1 MNLSRYDFNLPSQ
14 LIADRPRKPRGTSR
28 LLVVDK
34 ESGTITATTFDKI
47 FDYFSENDLFIFNNT
62 KVNPVS
68 LILNDQDGKEQRIL
82 LVEEVKSDT
91 WKVLTR
97 KPKEKI
103 FILKG
108 GLTCRLFKDTCTK
121 EWMVTFSDKSQ
132 IFIDKYGMM
141 PIPPY
146 LNREPDSMD
155 FEDYQTVYAKVLG
168 SIAAPTA
175 GLHFTRDLLEEIDTK
190 NISTEFLTLHVG
202 MGTFL
207 PIKVKEVSNHE
218 MHKEKFFVNPE
229 LLRKISSVRRC
240 KGRVLT
246 VGTTTLR
253 ALEAFSLIK
262 EQSDNWFE
270 TDIFINEGFQFKSTD
285 ALLTNFHLPK
295 STLLILISAFLGN
308 KLTMQCYDFAIKE
321 KFNFYS
327 YGDAMLIV

>member
-47 FDYFSENDLFIFNNT
+47 FDYFSEKDLFIFNNT

-82 LVEEVKSDT
+82 LVEEVRSDT

-146 LNREPDSMD
+146 LNRDPDSMD

>member
-1 MNLSRYDFNLPSQ
+1 MNLSRYDFDLPSQ

-47 FDYFSENDLFIFNNT
+47 FDYFSEKDLFIFNNT

-207 PIKVKEVSNHE
+207 PIKVKEVSSHE

>member
-47 FDYFSENDLFIFNNT
+47 FDYFSEKDLFIFNNT

-82 LVEEVKSDT
+82 LVEEVRSDT

>member
-47 FDYFSENDLFIFNNT
+47 FDYFSEKDLFIFNNT

-218 MHKEKFFVNPE
+218 MHKEKFFVNLE
-229 LLRKISSVRRC
+229 LLRKISSVRRR

>member
-1 MNLSRYDFNLPSQ
+1 
-14 LIADRPRKPRGTSR
+14 
-28 LLVVDK
+28 
-34 ESGTITATTFDKI
+34 
-47 FDYFSENDLFIFNNT
+47 
-62 KVNPVS
+62 
-68 LILNDQDGKEQRIL
+68 
-82 LVEEVKSDT
+82 
-91 WKVLTR
+91 
-97 KPKEKI
+97 
-103 FILKG
+103 
-108 GLTCRLFKDTCTK
+108 
-121 EWMVTFSDKSQ
+121 
-132 IFIDKYGMM
+132 
-141 PIPPY
+141 
-146 LNREPDSMD
+146 MD

-218 MHKEKFFVNPE
+218 MHKEKFFVNLE

-253 ALEAFSLIK
+253 ALEAFSLIN

>member
-47 FDYFSENDLFIFNNT
+47 FDYFSEKDLFIFNNT

-262 EQSDNWFE
+262 GQSDNWFE

>member
-47 FDYFSENDLFIFNNT
+47 FDYFSEKDLFIFNNT

-121 EWMVTFSDKSQ
+121 EWLVTFSDKSQ

-141 PIPPY
+141 PIPHY

>member
-47 FDYFSENDLFIFNNT
+47 FDYFSEKDLFIFNNT

-155 FEDYQTVYAKVLG
+155 FEDYKTVYAKVLG

>member
-47 FDYFSENDLFIFNNT
+47 FDYFSEKDLFIFNNT

-155 FEDYQTVYAKVLG
+155 FEYYQTVLAKVLG

-262 EQSDNWFE
+262 GQSDNWFE

>member
-47 FDYFSENDLFIFNNT
+47 FDYFSEKDLFIFNNT

-207 PIKVKEVSNHE
+207 PIKVKEVSSHE

>member
-47 FDYFSENDLFIFNNT
+47 FDYFSEKDLFIFNNT

-121 EWMVTFSDKSQ
+121 EWMVTFSEKSQ
-132 IFIDKYGMM
+132 IFIDNYGMM

>member
-34 ESGTITATTFDKI
+34 ESGTITATTFDNI
-47 FDYFSENDLFIFNNT
+47 FDYFSEKDLFIFNNT
-62 KVNPVS
+62 TVNPVS
-68 LILNDQDGKEQRIL
+68 LILHDQDGKEQRIL

-97 KPKEKI
+97 RPKEKI

-218 MHKEKFFVNPE
+218 MHKEKFFVNLE

>member
-47 FDYFSENDLFIFNNT
+47 FDYFSEKDLFIFNNT

-218 MHKEKFFVNPE
+218 MHKEKFFVNHLGHIYLPTP
-229 LLRKISSVRRC
+229 IS
-240 KGRVLT
+240 K
-246 VGTTTLR
+246 
-253 ALEAFSLIK
+253 F
-262 EQSDNWFE
+262 W
-270 TDIFINEGFQFKSTD
+270 
-285 ALLTNFHLPK
+285 NF
-295 STLLILISAFLGN
+295 
-308 KLTMQCYDFAIKE
+308 
-321 KFNFYS
+321 
-327 YGDAMLIV
+327 

>member
-47 FDYFSENDLFIFNNT
+47 FDYFSEKDLFIFNNT

-121 EWMVTFSDKSQ
+121 EWMVTFSEKSQ

>member
-47 FDYFSENDLFIFNNT
+47 FDYFSEKDLFIFNNT

-121 EWMVTFSDKSQ
+121 EWMVTFSEKSQ

-218 MHKEKFFVNPE
+218 MHKEKFFVNLE

>member
-28 LLVVDK
+28 LLVVEK
-34 ESGTITATTFDKI
+34 ESGRITATSFDKI
-47 FDYFSENDLFIFNNT
+47 FNYFSEKDLFIFNDT

-68 LILNDQDGKEQRIL
+68 LILSDQDGKEQRIL
-82 LVEEVKSDT
+82 LVEEVEDNT

-97 KPKEKI
+97 KPKERS
-103 FILKG
+103 FILDG
-108 GLTCRLFKDTCTK
+108 GLSCYLFKDSNTK
-121 EWMVTFSDKSQ
+121 EWMITFSDKSQ

-155 FEDYQTVYAKVLG
+155 FEDYQTVYAKALG

-175 GLHFTRDLLEEIDTK
+175 GLHFTKDLLNKIDIK
-190 NISTEFLTLHVG
+190 KISTEFLTLHVG
-202 MGTFL
+202 IGTFL

-218 MHKEKFFVNPE
+218 MHKEKFFINPK
-229 LLRKISSVRRC
+229 LLKKISRVRNS

-253 ALEAFSLIK
+253 ALEAFSLIE
-262 EQSDNWFE
+262 EQSNDWFE
-270 TDIFINEGFQFKSTD
+270 TDIFINEGFEFKSTD

-295 STLLILISAFLGN
+295 STLLILVSTFLGN
-308 KLTMQCYDFAIKE
+308 ELTRLCYDFAIKE

>member
-47 FDYFSENDLFIFNNT
+47 FDYFSEKDLFIFNNT

-121 EWMVTFSDKSQ
+121 EWMVTFSEKSQ

-218 MHKEKFFVNPE
+218 MHKEKFFVNSE

-253 ALEAFSLIK
+253 ALEAFSLIN

>member
-47 FDYFSENDLFIFNNT
+47 FDYFSEKDLFIFNNT

-218 MHKEKFFVNPE
+218 MHKEKFLVNPE

-262 EQSDNWFE
+262 GQSDNWFE

>member
-47 FDYFSENDLFIFNNT
+47 FDYFSEKDLFIFNNT

-175 GLHFTRDLLEEIDTK
+175 GLHFSRDLLEEIDTK
-190 NISTEFLTLHVG
+190 KIRTEFLTLHVG

>member
-47 FDYFSENDLFIFNNT
+47 FDYFSEKDLFIFNNT

-121 EWMVTFSDKSQ
+121 EWMVTFSEKSQ
-132 IFIDKYGMM
+132 IFIDNYGMM

-262 EQSDNWFE
+262 GQSDNWFE

>member
-270 TDIFINEGFQFKSTD
+270 TDIFIHEGFQFKSTD

>member
-1 MNLSRYDFNLPSQ
+1 MNLSRYDFDLPSQ

-47 FDYFSENDLFIFNNT
+47 FDYFSEKDLFIFNNT

-121 EWMVTFSDKSQ
+121 EWMVTFSEKSQ

>member
-1 MNLSRYDFNLPSQ
+1 MNLSRYDFDLPSQ

-34 ESGTITATTFDKI
+34 ESGTINATTFDKI

-121 EWMVTFSDKSQ
+121 EWMVTFSEKSQ

>member
-1 MNLSRYDFNLPSQ
+1 MNLSRYDFDLPSQ

-34 ESGTITATTFDKI
+34 ESGTINATTFDKI
-47 FDYFSENDLFIFNNT
+47 FDYFCENDLFIFNNT

-108 GLTCRLFKDTCTK
+108 GLTCRLFKDTYTK

-218 MHKEKFFVNPE
+218 MHKEKFLVNPE

-262 EQSDNWFE
+262 GQSDNWFE

>member
-47 FDYFSENDLFIFNNT
+47 FDYFSEKDLFIFNNT

-121 EWMVTFSDKSQ
+121 EWMVTFSEKSQ

-229 LLRKISSVRRC
+229 LLRKISSVRIC

>member
-1 MNLSRYDFNLPSQ
+1 MNLSRYDFNLPRQ

-34 ESGTITATTFDKI
+34 ESGTINATTFDKI
-47 FDYFSENDLFIFNNT
+47 FDYFCENDLFIFNNT

-218 MHKEKFFVNPE
+218 MHKEKFLVNPE

-262 EQSDNWFE
+262 GQSDNWFE

>member
-47 FDYFSENDLFIFNNT
+47 FDYFSEKDLFIFNNT

-146 LNREPDSMD
+146 LNRDPDSMD

>member
-1 MNLSRYDFNLPSQ
+1 MNLSRYDFDLPSQ

-47 FDYFSENDLFIFNNT
+47 FDYFSEKDLFIFNNT

-97 KPKEKI
+97 RPKEKI

-175 GLHFTRDLLEEIDTK
+175 GLHFTRDLLEEIDIK

-218 MHKEKFFVNPE
+218 MHKEKFFVNLE

>member
-47 FDYFSENDLFIFNNT
+47 FDYFSEKDLFIFNNT

-121 EWMVTFSDKSQ
+121 EWLVTFSDKSQ

>member
-47 FDYFSENDLFIFNNT
+47 FDYFSEKDLFIFNNT

-121 EWMVTFSDKSQ
+121 EWMVTFSEKSQ

-190 NISTEFLTLHVG
+190 NISREFLTLHVG

>member
-47 FDYFSENDLFIFNNT
+47 FDYFSEKDLFIFNNT

-121 EWMVTFSDKSQ
+121 EWMVTFSEKSQ

-175 GLHFTRDLLEEIDTK
+175 GLHFTRDLLEEIETK

-218 MHKEKFFVNPE
+218 MHKEKFFVNLE

>member
-1 MNLSRYDFNLPSQ
+1 MNQSRYDFNLPSQ

-47 FDYFSENDLFIFNNT
+47 FDYFSEKDLFIFNNT

-229 LLRKISSVRRC
+229 LLMKISSVIRC
-240 KGRVLT
+240 KGRGLT

>member
-1 MNLSRYDFNLPSQ
+1 MNLSKYDFNLPGE
-14 LIADRPRKPRGTSR
+14 LIADRPRKPRGTSK
-28 LLVVDK
+28 LLVVEK
-34 ESGTITATTFDKI
+34 KSQKIISTTFDKI
-47 FDYFSENDLFIFNNT
+47 FDYFSERDLFVFNNT

-68 LILNDQDGKEQRIL
+68 LILKDQDGNQQKIL
-82 LVEEVKSDT
+82 LVEEIEENT

-97 KPKEKI
+97 KPKPRN
-103 FILKG
+103 FVLSG
-108 GLTCRLFKDTCTK
+108 GLTCKLFKDAYTK
-121 EWMVTFSDKSQ
+121 DWMVTFNVKSQ
-132 IFIDKYGMM
+132 VFIDKYGMM

-146 LNREPDSMD
+146 LDREPDFLD

-175 GLHFTRDLLEEIDTK
+175 GLHFTEDLLREIDLR
-190 NISTEFLTLHVG
+190 NISTEFLTLHIG

-207 PIKVKEVSNHE
+207 PIKVEEVENHK
-218 MHKEKFFVNPE
+218 MHQERFSVNPQ
-229 LLRKISSVRRC
+229 LLETIKRVRNNN
-240 KGRVLT
+240 GRVLT

-262 EQSDNWFE
+262 KKSNEWFE
-270 TDIFINEGFQFKSTD
+270 TDIFINEGFEFESTD

-295 STLLILISAFLGN
+295 STLLILVSSFLGYDLA
-308 KLTMQCYDFAIKE
+308 KSCYEFAIEE

>member
-1 MNLSRYDFNLPSQ
+1 MNLSRYDFDLPSQ

-34 ESGTITATTFDKI
+34 ESGTINATTFDKI
-47 FDYFSENDLFIFNNT
+47 FDYFCENDLFIFNNT

-108 GLTCRLFKDTCTK
+108 GLTCRLFKDTYTK

-175 GLHFTRDLLEEIDTK
+175 GLHFTRDLLEEIDIK

-218 MHKEKFFVNPE
+218 MHKEKFLVNPE

-262 EQSDNWFE
+262 GQSDNWFE

-327 YGDAMLIV
+327 YGDAMLIL

>member
-47 FDYFSENDLFIFNNT
+47 FDYFSEKDLFIFNNT

-121 EWMVTFSDKSQ
+121 EWLVTFSDKSQ

-218 MHKEKFFVNPE
+218 MHKEKFFVNLE

>member
-47 FDYFSENDLFIFNNT
+47 FDYFSEKDLFIFNNT

-97 KPKEKI
+97 KPKEKN
-103 FILKG
+103 FILSD
-108 GLTCRLFKDTCTK
+108 GLTCRLYKDTCTK

-175 GLHFTRDLLEEIDTK
+175 GLHFTRDLLKEIDTK

-229 LLRKISSVRRC
+229 LLRKISRVRSC

-270 TDIFINEGFQFKSTD
+270 TDIFINEEFQFKSTD

>member
-47 FDYFSENDLFIFNNT
+47 FDYFSEKDLFIFNNT

-97 KPKEKI
+97 RPKEKI

>member
-1 MNLSRYDFNLPSQ
+1 MNLSRYDFDLPSQ

-34 ESGTITATTFDKI
+34 ESGTINATTFDKI
-47 FDYFSENDLFIFNNT
+47 FDYFCENDLFIFNNT

-82 LVEEVKSDT
+82 LVEDVKSDT

-108 GLTCRLFKDTCTK
+108 GLTCRLFKDTYTK

-218 MHKEKFFVNPE
+218 MHKEKFLVNPE

-262 EQSDNWFE
+262 GQSDNWFE